1 MGNCSSSGCGTGLGI
16 TQIVIGVW
24 FFAVI
29 FMPCMFL
36 YWENQVNKKIFLAS
50 ISALFITSGGLS
62 IAGAQMTTTGLVT
75 AAFVLSTLASL
86 LAFGLLIFCAKFWI
100 DALNEDGG
108 LLMVNLAPL
117 DAMVFGGLVGV
128 PALVMFIVAT
138 ISAVHSGKVFFCL
151 NLSFIL
157 MCYNSN

>member
-1 MGNCSSSGCGTGLGI
+1 MGNCSSGCATGLGI

-24 FFAVI
+24 FILVI
-29 FMPCMFL
+29 FIQ
-36 YWENQVNKKIFLAS
+36 YWFRYREIRVTKKTSLTS
-50 ISALFITSGGLS
+50 VSALLFISSGSLA
-62 IAGAQMTTTGLVT
+62 IARAQNETKNLVT